1 MAILSMLIGS
11 GVGLTTG
18 MYAIALQGLQVT
30 KPRISYAVYM
40 SIGAFIGYKEWEAGQ
55 LFKQAVYGRR
65 EELLEKRAQR
75 LAAREAAKVEAN
87 NA

>member
-18 MYAIALQGLQVT
+18 MYAAALQGRQVM
-30 KPRISYAVYM
+30 KPRISYGVYM
-40 SIGAFIGYKEWEAGQ
+40 AIGSYIGYLEWQAGQ
-55 LFKQAVYGRR
+55 LFRETVYSRR

-75 LAAREAAKVEAN
+75 LAARAAKQSEA
-87 NA
+87 